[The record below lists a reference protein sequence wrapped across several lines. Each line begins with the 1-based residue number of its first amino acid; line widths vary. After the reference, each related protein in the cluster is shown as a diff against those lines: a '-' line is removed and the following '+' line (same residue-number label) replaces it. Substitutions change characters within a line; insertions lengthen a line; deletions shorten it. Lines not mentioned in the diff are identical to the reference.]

1 MDQAMVKRG
10 IGAVVLAI
18 IAALLLGYLLKGKS
32 RDRQEVIDT
41 PVADVSDLIIPD
53 LGGDADAPNSNV
65 EASADGIS
73 LVGEKLRENAAN
85 TAEGAK
91 NTVIASADAVTDAVT
106 GKPRE
111 SINNVTNI
119 VTDIDEPGFSVR
131 PPSQNET
138 REIVD
143 NVSADSNANSKAEGS
158 AAIAYS
164 KDPADKVIASSKKV
178 TKKFKPT
185 IVEEKK
191 KPRRQVAKKSQPK
204 KAVKKAVKSK
214 HPTQS
219 AKAPVSKPAAPAQ
232 ATKPKPSA
240 PKAASTAA
248 VTGETGNTPLG
259 KYSVQ
264 LLATSS
270 QSRAGKLADTMKSEG
285 YKVFVTKT
293 NSNNKIL
300 FRVRVGGHADRDTAV
315 EAQESMKRR
324 YEKNFF
330 IQNSLVV
337 SN

>member
-32 RDRQEVIDT
+32 RDRQEVLDT
-41 PVADVSDLIIPD
+41 PVANVTDLVIPD
-53 LGGDADAPNSNV
+53 LGGSADTPSDADNSV
-65 EASADGIS
+65 S
-73 LVGEKLRENAAN
+73 LVGEKSVDTTNNN
-85 TAEGAK
+85 TAGGVN
-91 NTVIASADAVTDAVT
+91 NTVVASADAVTGQA
-106 GKPRE
+106 RE
-111 SINNVTNI
+111 SFNNVTNI
-119 VTDIDEPGFSVR
+119 VTNIDEPGFSVR
-131 PPSQNET
+131 PSSQNET

-143 NVSADSNANSKAEGS
+143 NIDNSNAPSEGS

-164 KDPADKVIASSKKV
+164 KDPVDKVIASSKQEP
-178 TKKFKPT
+178 KKFKPT

-191 KPRRQVAKKSQPK
+191 KPKKTVTQPK
-204 KAVKKAVKSK
+204 KPVKKTVEAKK
-214 HPTQS
+214 PNKAPTQ
-219 AKAPVSKPAAPAQ
+219 AKAPNKAPASQPTSKPSTPATP
-232 ATKPKPSA
+232 A
-240 PKAASTAA
+240 
-248 VTGETGNTPLG
+248 GNTPLG

-270 QSRAGKLADTMKSEG
+270 QSRAKKLANTMQSEG
-285 YKVFVTKT
+285 YKVFVTET

-315 EAQESMKRR
+315 QAQDGMKRR
-324 YEKNFF
+324 YQKNFF

>member
-41 PVADVSDLIIPD
+41 PVADVTDLVIPD
-53 LGGDADAPNSNV
+53 LGGSADAPSANA
-65 EASADGIS
+65 EANADSIS
-73 LVGEKLRENAAN
+73 LVGENAINATKNTANNAA
-85 TAEGAK
+85 AGAK
-91 NTVIASADAVTDAVT
+91 NTVIASADAVT
-106 GKPRE
+106 GKARE
-111 SINNVTNI
+111 SFNNVTNI

-138 REIVD
+138 REIID
-143 NVSADSNANSKAEGS
+143 NSASANSASAKNGSANNSSSEGS

-164 KDPADKVIASSKKV
+164 KDPVNEVIASSKKA

-191 KPRRQVAKKSQPK
+191 KPKKQASKPK
-204 KAVKKAVKSK
+204 KAVKKAVETKK
-214 HPTQS
+214 PTTT
-219 AKAPVSKPAAPAQ
+219 AKAPASKPAAPTPAS
-232 ATKPKPSA
+232 KPSA
-240 PKAASTAA
+240 PKAMEA
-248 VTGETGNTPLG
+248 TGNTPLG

-270 QSRAGKLADTMKSEG
+270 QSRAGKLANTMKSEG
-285 YKVFVTKT
+285 YKVFVTET

-300 FRVRVGGHADRDTAV
+300 FRVRVGGHADRDAAV
-315 EAQESMKRR
+315 EAQEGMKRR